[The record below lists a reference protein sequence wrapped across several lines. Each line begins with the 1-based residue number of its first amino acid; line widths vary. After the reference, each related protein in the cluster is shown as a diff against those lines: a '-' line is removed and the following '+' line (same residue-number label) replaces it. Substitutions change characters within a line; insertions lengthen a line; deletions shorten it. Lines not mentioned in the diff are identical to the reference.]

1 MAICT
6 GAALK
11 LVARPADSPPMA
23 TLLQAKS
30 VSPVASLVDGML
42 DLVPL
47 PQAYVRIREIVDDPG
62 ASLRAISEVVT
73 SDPALTGRVL
83 RLANSAYLALASR
96 VDSID
101 HAVRVLGLS
110 QIHDIAL
117 ATSAVG
123 SLTRLR
129 NDMFDIFDF
138 WRMSVYTA
146 VCARHLAIG
155 CALPAPQRLFIA
167 GLMHNI
173 GNLILAHQLPQAWME
188 CTLASRAQ
196 DRPYHEL
203 QRELLG
209 FDYADVGAELL
220 RQWNL
225 PPALVQPVALHT
237 RPIADVSG
245 SDQPFAAAMH
255 VAAVTARAAVW
266 QSTDSEPVPD
276 YDPTAIELTSTTEE
290 TIEELMRQVDTEVAE
305 FIAILMPNG

>member
-1 MAICT
+1 MA
-6 GAALK
+6 
-11 LVARPADSPPMA
+11 SSF
-23 TLLQAKS
+23 QAQTM
-30 VSPVASLVDGML
+30 SPVATLVDGML

-129 NDMFDIFDF
+129 TEMFDIFDF
-138 WRMSVYTA
+138 WRMSIYTA
-146 VCARHLAIG
+146 VCARHLALTG
-155 CALPAPQRLFIA
+155 SLPAPQRLFIA

-173 GNLILAHQLPQAWME
+173 GNLIIAHQLPQVYVE
-188 CTLASRAQ
+188 CVEAARATE
-196 DRPYHEL
+196 RPYHEM

-237 RPIADVSG
+237 QVIADVASA
-245 SDQPFAAAMH
+245 DQPFAAVMH
-255 VAAVTARAAVW
+255 IAATTARAAVW
-266 QSTDSEPVPD
+266 QSAESEPVPD
-276 YDPTAIELTSTTEE
+276 YDATAVALTAITEE
-290 TIEELMRQVDTEVAE
+290 TIEELMLQVDTEVSE

>member
-1 MAICT
+1 M
-6 GAALK
+6 
-11 LVARPADSPPMA
+11 
-23 TLLQAKS
+23 
-30 VSPVASLVDGML
+30 SPVASLVDGML

-123 SLTRLR
+123 SLTRLK
-129 NDMFDIFDF
+129 NEMFDIFDF

-146 VCARHLAIG
+146 VCARHLAMT
-155 CALPAPQRLFIA
+155 CSLPAPQRLFIA
-167 GLMHNI
+167 GLMHNV
-173 GNLILAHQLPQAWME
+173 GNLIIAHQLPQAYME
-188 CTLASRAQ
+188 CVSAARAKQ
-196 DRPYHEL
+196 HPYHL
-203 QRELLG
+203 TQKDLLG

-220 RQWNL
+220 SQWNL

-237 RPIADVSG
+237 QVIVDVATA
-245 SDQPFAAAMH
+245 DQPFAAVMH
-255 VAAVTARAAVW
+255 VAAATARAAVW
-266 QSTDSEPVPD
+266 QSEESEPVPD
-276 YDPTAIELTSTTEE
+276 YDESAVALTGTTEE
-290 TIEELMRQVDTEVAE
+290 TIEEMMQQVDTEVSE
-305 FIAILMPNG
+305 FITILMPGT

>member
-1 MAICT
+1 
-6 GAALK
+6 
-11 LVARPADSPPMA
+11 MA
-23 TLLQAKS
+23 TSNHAQTM
-30 VSPVASLVDGML
+30 SPVATLVDGML

-62 ASLRAISEVVT
+62 ASLRAIGEVVT

-123 SLTRLR
+123 SLTRLK
-129 NDMFDIFDF
+129 NEMFDIFDF

-146 VCARHLAIG
+146 VCARHLAMR

-173 GNLILAHQLPQAWME
+173 GNLIIAHQLPQAYME
-188 CTLASRAQ
+188 CVLSARAKEH
-196 DRPYHEL
+196 PYHL
-203 QRELLG
+203 IQQELLG

-237 RPIADVSG
+237 HVIADIAPA
-245 SDQPFAAAMH
+245 DQPFAAVMQ
-255 VAAVTARAAVW
+255 VAATTARAAVW
-266 QSTDSEPVPD
+266 QSQESEPVPD
-276 YDPTAIELTSTTEE
+276 YDATAVALTGTTEE
-290 TIEELMRQVDTEVAE
+290 TIEELMLQVDTEVSE
-305 FIAILMPNG
+305 FITILMPGA

>member
-1 MAICT
+1 
-6 GAALK
+6 
-11 LVARPADSPPMA
+11 MA
-23 TLLQAKS
+23 TPLEAQTM
-30 VSPVASLVDGML
+30 SPVAALVDGML

-123 SLTRLR
+123 SLTRLK
-129 NDMFDIFDF
+129 NEMFDIFDF

-146 VCARHLAIG
+146 VCARHLAIS
-155 CALPAPQRLFIA
+155 CSLPAPQRLFIA

-173 GNLILAHQLPQAWME
+173 GNLIIAHQLPQLYTE
-188 CTLASRAQ
+188 CALSARAKE
-196 DRPYHEL
+196 RPYHVM
-203 QRELLG
+203 QQELLG

-237 RPIADVSG
+237 QVIADVAHA
-245 SDQPFAAAMH
+245 DQPFAAVMH
-255 VAAVTARAAVW
+255 VAATTARAAVW
-266 QSTDSEPVPD
+266 QDADSEPVPD
-276 YDPTAIELTSTTEE
+276 YDATAIALTGTTEE
-290 TIEELMRQVDTEVAE
+290 TIEDLMQRVDTEVSE
-305 FIAILMPNG
+305 FIAILMPNA

>member
-1 MAICT
+1 
-6 GAALK
+6 
-11 LVARPADSPPMA
+11 MA
-23 TLLQAKS
+23 TSLQAQTM
-30 VSPVASLVDGML
+30 SPVASLVDGML

-123 SLTRLR
+123 SLTRLK

-146 VCARHLAIG
+146 VCARHLAVI
-155 CALPAPQRLFIA
+155 CSLPAPQRLFIA

-173 GNLILAHQLPQAWME
+173 GNLIIAHQLPQAYLQ
-188 CTLASRAQ
+188 CVLSARAKE
-196 DRPYHEL
+196 RPYHVVQQEV
-203 QRELLG
+203 LG

-237 RPIADVSG
+237 QVIATISNA
-245 SDQPFAAAMH
+245 DQAFAAVMH
-255 VAAVTARAAVW
+255 IAAATARAAVW
-266 QSTDSEPVPD
+266 QDADSEPVPD
-276 YDPTAIELTSTTEE
+276 YDATAVALTGTTEE
-290 TIEELMRQVDTEVAE
+290 TIEDLMQRVDTEVAE